1 MRSATGEAPPV
12 VLVADDDEDVLQL
25 VAAVLEEEGYE
36 IETARDGLEALDRLS
51 TRRPDLALLDVR
63 MPGVD
68 GVELSRRI
76 RRNPRTGD
84 VPVILLSALVHAKY
98 VARGFA
104 AGATDYIRKPFSPN
118 ELIARVGATLDR

>member
-12 VLVADDDEDVLQL
+12 VLVADDDKDVLEL

>member
-12 VLVADDDEDVLQL
+12 VLVADDDKDVLEL

-76 RRNPRTGD
+76 RRNPRTRD

>member
-1 MRSATGEAPPV
+1 MRSATGEAPV

-76 RRNPRTGD
+76 RRNPRTRD

>member
-12 VLVADDDEDVLQL
+12 VLVADDDEDVLEL

-76 RRNPRTGD
+76 RRNPRTRD

>member
-12 VLVADDDEDVLQL
+12 VL

-76 RRNPRTGD
+76 RRNPRTRD

>member
-76 RRNPRTGD
+76 RRNPRTRD

>member
-76 RRNPRTGD
+76 RRNPLTRD

-104 AGATDYIRKPFSPN
+104 AGATDYIRKPFSPH

>member
-1 MRSATGEAPPV
+1 
-12 VLVADDDEDVLQL
+12 
-25 VAAVLEEEGYE
+25 
-36 IETARDGLEALDRLS
+36 
-51 TRRPDLALLDVR
+51 

-76 RRNPRTGD
+76 RRNPRTRD

>member
-36 IETARDGLEALDRLS
+36 IETACDGLEALDRLS

-76 RRNPRTGD
+76 RRNPRTRD